1 MNDSPEQVERI
12 LELAAEAGA
21 VSVGGIALHLRG
33 EVKGIFF
40 DWLRS
45 QRPDLLPLYE
55 RLYARGAYAPP
66 AERERLAAL
75 VRRPGAGGGRFSRA
89 AEERRAEAEAE
100 LAERR
105 RREAPPEQPRLF

>member
-1 MNDSPEQVERI
+1 MSI
-12 LELAAEAGA
+12 
-21 VSVGGIALHLRG
+21 GGIALHLRG

-66 AERERLAAL
+66 AERRRLAAL
-75 VRRPGAGGGRFSRA
+75 VRRAGRGRAASAPPRNARRGGGRAGR
-89 AEERRAEAEAE
+89 
-100 LAERR
+100 RR
-105 RREAPPEQPRLF
+105 RREAPARAAAAVLSFTAVNDLRGRRVRRYPRRR